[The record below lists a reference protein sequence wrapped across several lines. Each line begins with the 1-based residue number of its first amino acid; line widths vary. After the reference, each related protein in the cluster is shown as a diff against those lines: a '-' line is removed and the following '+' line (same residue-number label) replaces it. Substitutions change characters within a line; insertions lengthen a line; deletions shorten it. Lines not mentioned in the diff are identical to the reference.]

1 MLVATRDPVQQRGPI
16 DAAAPAAHGSRLG
29 RWVSILQLAGSL
41 LAIPVGLASGYSVY
55 RSNFS
60 PETTC
65 QALRGNIVAM
75 IDKQIDASTRRML
88 VRRDVE
94 EFEKT
99 CGSVDPDA
107 EAAFRS
113 LLASDPVATA
123 SIPTKAAPGVV
134 KPLALPA
141 QEWKKPAPVQTAKPQ
156 TKDVKEM
163 KEAAEPAAR
172 ALSGDSASDARWLDA
187 VRHALTTHQAE
198 RAAAEASVKPLAPPA
213 AHMAPVATTPEGA
226 PAAAPAA
233 PIATIAPALPPPA
246 TLNSAPTPASMHAQS
261 DHPVPPASMPV
272 TPVNGEAL
280 TTDGMPAPAER
291 TSWTDHLPFFG
302 K

>member
-1 MLVATRDPVQQRGPI
+1 MLVATRDPVHPHGQPE
-16 DAAAPAAHGSRLG
+16 ASAHSHSRVG

-41 LAIPVGLASGYSVY
+41 LAIPVGLASGYSIY
-55 RSNFS
+55 RANFS

-65 QALRGNIVAM
+65 QALRSNIVAM

-88 VRRDVE
+88 VRKDVE

-99 CGSVDPDA
+99 CGNVDPDA

-113 LLASDPVATA
+113 LLASDPAATA
-123 SIPTKAAPGVV
+123 SIPAKAASETV

-141 QEWKKPAPVQTAKPQ
+141 QDWKKPEPVQTAKPQ
-156 TKDVKEM
+156 VKETKEV
-163 KEAAEPAAR
+163 KEAREPAHA
-172 ALSGDSASDARWLDA
+172 ASGDPATDARWLDA
-187 VRHALTTHQAE
+187 VRHALTAHQAE

-213 AHMAPVATTPEGA
+213 
-226 PAAAPAA
+226 PAAEAV
-233 PIATIAPALPPPA
+233 IAAPALPPPA
-246 TLNSAPTPASMHAQS
+246 TLNSAPEPAPVHA
-261 DHPVPPASMPV
+261 DGEHPVPPGSIPV

-280 TTDGMPAPAER
+280 TTGSVSGQSA
-291 TSWTDHLPFFG
+291 SWTDHIPFFG